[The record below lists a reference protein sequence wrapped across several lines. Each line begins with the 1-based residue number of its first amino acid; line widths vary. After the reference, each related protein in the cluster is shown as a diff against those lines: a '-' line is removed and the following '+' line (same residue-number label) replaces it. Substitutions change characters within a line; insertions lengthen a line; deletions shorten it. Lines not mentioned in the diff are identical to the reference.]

1 MRQFLHVRMQLECSD
16 PSKRS
21 DAAVAQDMRISRQK
35 ALLQI
40 LREGA
45 HVRSWP
51 IRDQRCHGI
60 LQICCEAQCWHNSDA
75 NMNVKAFLLDFP
87 A

>member
-40 LREGA
+40 LREGSTCKIMA
-45 HVRSWP
+45 NKGSEMSRHS
-51 IRDQRCHGI
+51 
-60 LQICCEAQCWHNSDA
+60 SD
-75 NMNVKAFLLDFP
+75 LL
-87 A
+87 